1 MNPTRCSRTGLP
13 RLSIALVASLLVTGC
28 GVHRA
33 PLPDDPAS
41 SRIEAQR
48 QQGDHL
54 ASQLAAAVARA
65 DDEDPDPGTTNHALS
80 AVIGHPA
87 FGTLPDEQRHQALSV
102 AAFAAIRL
110 DQLPRARDLYLA
122 ATRVDPADPD
132 DWYRLSLIEREI
144 GDHEASATHLL
155 HLLREWPELL
165 DNLPEHDISL
175 LIHQMAPASPARLEV
190 LQTLF
195 DASWTRNGLGAS
207 VFWYELAL
215 MRVERGETE
224 QARPAIARITEP
236 MDVVK
241 LRADRRFDAVVDRD
255 DARFDAAR
263 AARRRADD
271 LRVMAMLEPGRL
283 DVLRELTYAMLAAGD
298 NRDVLAMTDAA
309 LAVIAAGEE
318 ASPFQDLD
326 EQVWLMNNRAIALR
340 RLGRIDEALV
350 QMEHASRLTEQGEPN
365 VSQLLNLGQFY
376 CSLGRP
382 GDALKA
388 IAQVGGMSGYGRMV
402 QASVQ
407 HCAARRSGDAA
418 GAAHALAYL
427 RRHRQDSEIH
437 FVEALIEAGRLDE
450 AAAVLV
456 ALLESPHDRADA
468 LIAVQKFRSTEPLPG
483 DVAYRARGHAVIAR
497 AQVQAA
503 VQRVGRVEH
512 HGIHAGNGT
521 D

>member
-1 MNPTRCSRTGLP
+1 MTPTRFSTTCLP
-13 RLSIALVASLLVTGC
+13 RLSIALVAALLVTGC

-33 PLPDDPAS
+33 PLAGDSAS

-48 QQGDHL
+48 HHGDHL
-54 ASQLAAAVARA
+54 ASQLAAAIARA
-65 DDEDPDPGTTNHALS
+65 DDEDPDPGAADSALS
-80 AVIGHPA
+80 AVIAHPA
-87 FGTLPDEQRHQALSV
+87 FKTLPDEQQHQALSV
-102 AAFAAIRL
+102 AAFVAIRL
-110 DQLPRARDLYLA
+110 DELPRARDLYLA

-132 DWYRLSLIEREI
+132 DWYRLSLIEREL
-144 GDHEASATHLL
+144 GDHETSAAHLL
-155 HLLREWPELL
+155 HLLREWPGLL

-175 LIHQMAPASPARLEV
+175 LVHQMAPTSPARLEV

-207 VFWYELAL
+207 VLWYELAL
-215 MRVERGETE
+215 MRVERGQTE
-224 QARPAIARITEP
+224 EARQAIARVTEP

-255 DARFDAAR
+255 DERFDAEH
-263 AARRRADD
+263 AARKRADE
-271 LRVMAMLEPGRL
+271 LRVMAMLDPERL
-283 DVLRELTYAMLAAGD
+283 DVLRELTYAMLTAGD
-298 NRDVLAMTDAA
+298 NRAVLAMADAA

-318 ASPFQDLD
+318 ASPFQDID

-340 RLGRIDEALV
+340 RLGRIDEALE

-382 GDALKA
+382 DDARRV
-388 IAQVGGMSGYGRMV
+388 IAQVGEMSGYGRMV

-407 HCAARRSGDAA
+407 HCAARRSGDAI

-437 FVEALIEAGRLDE
+437 FVEALIEAERLDE

-456 ALLESPHDRADA
+456 ALLQSPHDRADV
-468 LIAVQKFRSTEPLPG
+468 LIAAQKFRTTEPLPG
-483 DVAYRARGHAVIAR
+483 DVEYRARSHEVIAR
-497 AQVQAA
+497 AEVQAA
-503 VQRVGRVEH
+503 VQRVGRVER

>member
-1 MNPTRCSRTGLP
+1 MNPTHFSRTCLP
-13 RLSIALVASLLVTGC
+13 RLSISLVAALLVMGC

-33 PLPDDPAS
+33 PLPDDSAS
-41 SRIEAQR
+41 PRIEAQR
-48 QQGDHL
+48 HQGDLL
-54 ASQLAAAVARA
+54 ASQLAASVASA
-65 DDEDPDPGTTNHALS
+65 DGEDQDAADSALS

-87 FGTLPDEQRHQALSV
+87 FRTLPDEQRHQALSV
-102 AAFAAIRL
+102 AAFVAIRL
-110 DQLPRARDLYLA
+110 DELPRARDLYLA

-132 DWYRLSLIEREI
+132 DWFRLSLIEREL
-144 GDHEASATHLL
+144 GDHEASAAHLL
-155 HLLREWPELL
+155 HLLRAWPELL
-165 DNLPEHDISL
+165 GNLPEHDISL
-175 LIHQMAPASPARLEV
+175 LVHQMAPASPARLEV

-207 VFWYELAL
+207 VLWYELAL

-224 QARPAIARITEP
+224 EARPAIARITEP

-255 DARFDAAR
+255 DVRFDAAR
-263 AARRRADD
+263 AARKRADE
-271 LRVMAMLEPGRL
+271 LRVMAMLEPERL
-283 DVLRELTYAMLAAGD
+283 DVLRELTYAMLTAGD

-309 LAVIAAGEE
+309 LAVIPAGDE
-318 ASPFQDLD
+318 ASPFQDTD
-326 EQVWLMNNRAIALR
+326 DQVWLMNNRAIALR
-340 RLGRIDEALV
+340 RLGHIDEALE

-382 GDALKA
+382 DDALKV
-388 IAQVGGMSGYGRMV
+388 IAKAGEMSGYGRMV

-418 GAAHALAYL
+418 SAAHALAYL

-437 FVEALIEAGRLDE
+437 FVEALIEAERLDE

-468 LIAVQKFRSTEPLPG
+468 LIAVQKFQSTEPLPG
-483 DVAYRARGHAVIAR
+483 DVAYRARGHGVIAR
-497 AQVQAA
+497 ADVQAA
-503 VQRVGRVEH
+503 VQRVGRAEH